1 MMSGIRWKLLL
12 LVLNVTPLAAQ
23 ERVLDRPTLPR
34 GADPNAWESYFD
46 LGMRLVPRMPGQ
58 AEAAFYWASRLDPSR
73 AEPLYGRWGA
83 FHLKDIGRWERYL
96 ADDPRV
102 LARDDVLRADSLRW
116 RAYRR
121 NPFVHRAL
129 DLLLIDQLPGRWG
142 DDNATRAWMSYGAG
156 NFARAAEQ
164 FGRIANR
171 TPRYAF
177 WAVLANVSAGRFT
190 EATVHLDSLLAR
202 TRREE
207 TRRLVR
213 PDESKEMYEYAL
225 GLLHAAR
232 DNRTEA
238 TAALQRALLEN
249 LAFYPARMQLGAMA
263 LEEGRIAEAVDE
275 LQQAAEIA
283 PDDGYLQYRLGEALL
298 QAGNSADAVSALRR
312 ASRLEPY
319 YAAVDLLLGTALER
333 TGDTSAATEA
343 YSRYLSRAPAGA
355 RLERERAERWL
366 AQHPGGS

>member
-1 MMSGIRWKLLL
+1 MIGIRWMLLL
-12 LVLNVTPLAAQ
+12 LVLTAAPVSAQ
-23 ERVLDRPTLPR
+23 EVLPERPTLPR

-46 LGMRLVPRMPGQ
+46 LGMRLVPRLPVH

-73 AEPLYGRWGA
+73 AEPLYGRWAA
-83 FHLKDIGRWERYL
+83 FHLKDIGRWERYR
-96 ADDPRV
+96 ADDARV
-102 LARDDVLRADSLRW
+102 LARSDVVRADSLRW
-116 RAYRR
+116 RAYHR

-129 DLLLIDQLPGRWG
+129 DLVLIDQLPGRWG

-171 TPRYAF
+171 NPRYALG
-177 WAVLANVSAGRFT
+177 AVLANVSAGRFP

-202 TRREE
+202 ARREE

-225 GLLHAAR
+225 GLLHRAR
-232 DNRTEA
+232 NNRTEA

-249 LAFYPARMQLGAMA
+249 LAFYPARVQLGEMA
-263 LEEGRIAEAVDE
+263 LEEGRVDQAVDE

-283 PDDGYLQYRLGEALL
+283 PDDGYVRYRLGAALL
-298 QAGNSADAVSALRR
+298 QAGKSAEAVSALRS
-312 ASRLEPY
+312 ASQLEPH
-319 YAAVDLLLGTALER
+319 YAAVDLLLGAALAAA
-333 TGDTSAATEA
+333 GDTSAAKEA
-343 YSRYLSRAPAGA
+343 YSRFLRRAPLSAKA
-355 RLERERAERWL
+355 ERERTEQWL
-366 AQHPGGS
+366 AEHPGGS